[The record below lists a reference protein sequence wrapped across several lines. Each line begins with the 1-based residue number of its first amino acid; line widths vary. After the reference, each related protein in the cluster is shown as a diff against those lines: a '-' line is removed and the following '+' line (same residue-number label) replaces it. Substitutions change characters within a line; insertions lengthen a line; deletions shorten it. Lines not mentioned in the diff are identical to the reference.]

1 MTTPDDTQL
10 RKKAVRGLK
19 LAGAATVGKTV
30 LDVAAQLALAR
41 ILVPE
46 HFGVFAT
53 AQALAGFVSCLTDLA
68 GLKFLI
74 RRPAIDRRALS
85 TVFWLEL
92 VLGVVVAGAW
102 ALAAVPILAALGK
115 PEQIPFAQALAIWIV
130 AERLML
136 PRALHDHAMRFG
148 PVNLGMAAGVVV
160 GSATLVGCAL
170 AGFGPWTFVVGLI
183 ARTVATAAWM
193 WKAANF
199 VPSFEFDRGLA
210 RELAGFGTPLMLT
223 TAITFA
229 YTNIDYIIVGAMMG
243 DHLLGIYYA
252 AYRYPH
258 YMIQFNVIL
267 NSVVFPA
274 FARARDNEHIARGL
288 RYVTRYSGA
297 IAFPPMIALW
307 TEGEPLV
314 RWLLGDPEKWSGAL
328 FPFQV
333 FTTLAGLRLTF
344 THWGHVFVI
353 RGKTRPLLWAS
364 IWNLPAI
371 AVGTWIGARY
381 WGIEGAAVAVAAISW
396 ATIAVCCFV
405 LMKKLIDY
413 SYIDA
418 LSPVLK
424 AALGCAATILVLQQ
438 VTPAGDLWSFAR
450 LAAGMLVYAAA
461 MWKLCGEEILRLYR
475 NRG

>member
-1 MTTPDDTQL
+1 MTDASDTQL
-10 RKKAVRGLK
+10 RKKTVRGLK
-19 LAGAATVGKTV
+19 LAGAATAGKTV
-30 LDVAAQLALAR
+30 LDVLAQLALAR
-41 ILVPE
+41 ILAPE

-53 AQALAGFVSCLTDLA
+53 AQALTGLVSCFTDLA
-68 GLKFLI
+68 GLKYLI
-74 RRPAIDRRALS
+74 RRPAVDRRALS

-92 VLGVVVAGAW
+92 ALGVVVAIAW
-102 ALAAVPILAALGK
+102 ALLAIPVLTALGK
-115 PEQIPFAQALAIWIV
+115 PDQIPFAQVLGLWMV
-130 AERLML
+130 AERFML

-170 AGFGPWTFVVGLI
+170 AGMGPWTFVVGLI
-183 ARTVATAAWM
+183 VRTVVTAAWM
-193 WKAANF
+193 WRAAEF
-199 VPSFEFDRGLA
+199 APSFEFDREVA
-210 RELAGFGTPLMLT
+210 REVTRFGTPLMLT

-229 YTNIDYIIVGAMMG
+229 YTNVDYVIVGALLG
-243 DHLLGIYYA
+243 DHLLGVYYA

-297 IAFPPMIALW
+297 IAFPPMIAMW
-307 TEGEPLV
+307 MEGEPIV
-314 RWLLGDPEKWSGAL
+314 RWVLGDPEKWSGAL

-371 AVGTWIGARY
+371 ALGAWIGAKH
-381 WGIEGAAVAVAAISW
+381 WGIDGAAVAVGAISW

-405 LMKKLIDY
+405 LMKQLIDY
-413 SYIDA
+413 SYLDA

-424 AALGCAATILVLQQ
+424 ASLASIATYLALGAAL
-438 VTPAGDLWSFAR
+438 PDGDAWAFAR
-450 LAAGMLVYAAA
+450 LVAGNLVYAAVL
-461 MWKLCGEEILRLYR
+461 WRLCGEEILRLYR